1 MLNPNLRD
9 RRAVYKRERPR
20 AATSPPSVDAWA
32 RCMARVHLA
41 RQLRLGDARGQRHI
55 RLSVAMLRAAVADQ
69 RTAAM
74 RERDQHATA
83 ATAARQRNRPDA
95 A

>member
-9 RRAVYKRERPR
+9 RRAVYKREGPR
-20 AATSPPSVDAWA
+20 ATTVPLSVDEWA
-32 RCMARVHLA
+32 RRIARVHLA
-41 RQLRLGDARGQRHI
+41 RQLRLADARGQRHI
-55 RLSVAMLRAAVADQ
+55 RLSVPMLRAVA
-69 RTAAM
+69 
-74 RERDQHATA
+74 RDQH

>member
-20 AATSPPSVDAWA
+20 AVTAPSSVDEWT
-32 RCMARVHLA
+32 RRMAGVRLA
-41 RQLRLGDARGQRHI
+41 RQLRPADARGQRHI
-55 RLSVAMLRAAVADQ
+55 RLSVPMLRAVV
-69 RTAAM
+69 
-74 RERDQHATA
+74 RDQH